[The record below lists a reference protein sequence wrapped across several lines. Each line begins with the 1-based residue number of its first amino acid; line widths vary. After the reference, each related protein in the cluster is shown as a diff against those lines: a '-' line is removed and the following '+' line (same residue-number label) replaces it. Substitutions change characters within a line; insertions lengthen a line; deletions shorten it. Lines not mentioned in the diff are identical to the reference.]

1 VFKSTLPL
9 QQPDSKFWSSK
20 SFNPTQHSCS
30 STKPHDVPIQLEW
43 LVGNP
48 YYQSPK
54 LSLVIHD
61 TRWSSL
67 GEQGIINELNELY
80 Y

>member
-9 QQPDSKFWSSK
+9 QQPHYKFWRSK
-20 SFNPTQHSCS
+20 SFNPTHHSCS

-48 YYQSPK
+48 YHQSPK
-54 LSLVIHD
+54 LSLAIDD
-61 TRWSSL
+61 TR
-67 GEQGIINELNELY
+67 
-80 Y
+80 